1 MKVVNPEAPT
11 LLQLVSCG
19 LDIIQGAYK
28 AGQEATDWKSAK
40 VLYAFI
46 QVLSNVQQKEMTFSF
61 QMNYMKAVRRKKLTI
76 CFHSSIVDTGKWKG
90 YVSID

>member
-19 LDIIQGAYK
+19 LDVIQGADK

-40 VLYAFI
+40 VIY
-46 QVLSNVQQKEMTFSF
+46 V
-61 QMNYMKAVRRKKLTI
+61 
-76 CFHSSIVDTGKWKG
+76 FHSSFKQCPAKRNDFLLSNELHESREKKETNNLFPLKYCGHRKMERLCL
-90 YVSID
+90 D